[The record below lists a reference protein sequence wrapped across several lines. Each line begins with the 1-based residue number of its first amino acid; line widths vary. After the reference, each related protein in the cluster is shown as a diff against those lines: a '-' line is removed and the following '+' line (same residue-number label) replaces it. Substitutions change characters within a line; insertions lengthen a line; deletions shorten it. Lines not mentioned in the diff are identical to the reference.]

1 MVVLKLSF
9 KKLTN
14 IEGWIFFFYW
24 DINLWG
30 EFIHFRKYILVMSNL
45 DVAEAPSLVSFYYF
59 LVTNFPGFE
68 MSIGFEL
75 QLDSFSFLTITTSTW

>member
-45 DVAEAPSLVSFYYF
+45 YVAEAPSLVSFYYF

-68 MSIGFEL
+68 IW
-75 QLDSFSFLTITTSTW
+75 DVNWIWTSTW